1 MTRSIVTWT
10 LSATAFSTLAISFC
24 APNVTRADDLFS
36 RVQINSVFSQT
47 GSTANSPNNGQFPP
61 EGAERRQKVLNIGQL
76 VDLLRDGGL
85 TGQADGDT
93 SVALEL
99 PHARGPFPVV
109 IGLSEDREQ
118 LVVLMLLS
126 QLDAQQT
133 LSTDRLLG
141 LLAANKEHRPV
152 MFSYSD
158 SRKRIELVLSL
169 TNQEISGR
177 LLRDEMQRL
186 AAIADSTASLWEIAP
201 ANGAIAAQPAPQAT
215 APQATAPQATAP
227 QAAAPSVTA
236 AAPRQ
241 VPAAAP
247 TQVTA
252 AAAAGLVGR
261 WSAAR
266 TASEAFAIL
275 LNNDGTFTL
284 VYVKDGKQSQSKGQ
298 YSIASG
304 QLVLTTA
311 EGAKFSGNL
320 TNVTSKSFDFNPSG
334 STAGKLT
341 FQRAS

>member
-10 LSATAFSTLAISFC
+10 LSAAAFSTLAISFC

-47 GSTANSPNNGQFPP
+47 GGTANSPNNGQLPP

-133 LSTDRLLG
+133 LSTERLLG

-158 SRKRIELVLSL
+158 GRKRIELVLSL

-177 LLRDEMQRL
+177 LLRDELQRL

-201 ANGAIAAQPAPQAT
+201 ASGAIAAQPAPQAA
-215 APQATAPQATAP
+215 APQATAPL
-227 QAAAPSVTA
+227 AAAPSATA

>member
-1 MTRSIVTWT
+1 MTRSFVTWT
-10 LSATAFSTLAISFC
+10 LSAAAFSALTMYFC
-24 APNVTRADDLFS
+24 APGEVRADDLFS

-47 GSTANSPNNGQFPP
+47 GGTATPNNGQLPP
-61 EGAERRQKVLNIGQL
+61 ELSERRQKVLNVGQL

-85 TGQADGDT
+85 VGQADGDAT
-93 SVALEL
+93 VTLEL

-141 LLAANKEHRPV
+141 LLAANKEHRPA

-169 TNQEISGR
+169 MNQEISGR
-177 LLRDEMQRL
+177 LLRDELQRL
-186 AAIADSTASLWEIAP
+186 ATIAESTASLWEIAP
-201 ANGAIAAQPAPQAT
+201 ASGAIAAQPAPQ
-215 APQATAPQATAP
+215 TAP
-227 QAAAPSVTA
+227 QAAAPSATA

-266 TASEAFAIL
+266 SASEAFAIL

-284 VYVKDGKQSQSKGQ
+284 VYVKDGKQSQSKGN
-298 YSIASG
+298 YSVAGG

-311 EGAKFSGNL
+311 EGTKFSGNL
-320 TNVTSKSFDFNPSG
+320 SNLTSKSFDFVPVG

>member
-1 MTRSIVTWT
+1 MTRSFLTWT
-10 LSATAFSTLAISFC
+10 LSAATLSTLAMSFC
-24 APNVTRADDLFS
+24 TPSGARADDLFS

-47 GSTANSPNNGQFPP
+47 GGTATPNNGQLPP
-61 EGAERRQKVLNIGQL
+61 ELSERRQKVLNVGQL

-85 TGQADGDT
+85 VGQADGDAT
-93 SVALEL
+93 VTLDL
-99 PHARGPFPVV
+99 PHTRGPFPVV

-118 LVVLMLLS
+118 LVVLLLLS

-133 LSTDRLLG
+133 LSTDRLLA
-141 LLAANKEHRPV
+141 LLAANKEHRPA

-177 LLRDEMQRL
+177 MLRDELQRL
-186 AAIADSTASLWEIAP
+186 AGIAESTASLWETAP
-201 ANGAIAAQPAPQAT
+201 ATGAIAAQPT
-215 APQATAPQATAP
+215 P
-227 QAAAPSVTA
+227 QAAAPQPAAPSATA

-266 TASEAFAIL
+266 SASEAFAIL

-298 YSIASG
+298 YSITSG

-320 TNVTSKSFDFNPSG
+320 TNVTTKSFDFNPTG

>member
-1 MTRSIVTWT
+1 MTRSFVTST
-10 LSATAFSTLAISFC
+10 FSAAVLSTLAMTVC
-24 APNVTRADDLFS
+24 THNAARADDLFS

-47 GSTANSPNNGQFPP
+47 GGTAAPQSGQVPP
-61 EGAERRQKVLNIGQL
+61 ELTERRQKVLSTSQL

-85 TGQADGDT
+85 ASQADGDAT
-93 SVALEL
+93 VTLDLAH
-99 PHARGPFPVV
+99 PRGPFPVV

-118 LVVLMLLS
+118 LVVLLLLS

-141 LLAANKEHRPV
+141 LLAANKEHRPA

-169 TNQEISGR
+169 TNQDISGR
-177 LLRDEMQRL
+177 LLRDELQRL
-186 AAIADSTASLWEIAP
+186 ATIAESTASLWEAAP
-201 ANGAIAAQPAPQAT
+201 SSGSVAAQPAPQAT
-215 APQATAPQATAP
+215 TTPAATPPAVAPT
-227 QAAAPSVTA
+227 VTA
-236 AAPRQ
+236 TAPRQ

-247 TQVTA
+247 TQVTS

-266 TASEAFAIL
+266 SASEAFAIL

-298 YSIASG
+298 YSVASG

-311 EGAKFSGNL
+311 EGAKFSGSL
-320 TNVTSKSFDFNPSG
+320 TNISSKSFDFSPTG

>member
-10 LSATAFSTLAISFC
+10 LSAAALSTLAVSFC

-47 GSTANSPNNGQFPP
+47 RSTANSPNNGQFPP

-215 APQATAPQATAP
+215 APQATAPQA
-227 QAAAPSVTA
+227 AAPSATA

-247 TQVTA
+247 TQVAA